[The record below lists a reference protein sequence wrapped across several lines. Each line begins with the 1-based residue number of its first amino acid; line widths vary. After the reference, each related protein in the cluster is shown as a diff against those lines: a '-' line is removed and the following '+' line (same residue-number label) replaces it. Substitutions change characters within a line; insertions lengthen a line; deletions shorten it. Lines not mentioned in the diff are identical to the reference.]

1 MTAVPEKN
9 LKKKSKEQTTGL
21 SSLERLTWRGFC
33 SRLNT
38 IFQKGA
44 LHMTS
49 FGFVSAMTASANTV
63 KHVRRTVAYNHPKIR
78 EA

>member
-49 FGFVSAMTASANTV
+49 FGFVSAMTVSANTV
-63 KHVRRTVAYNHPKIR
+63 KYVRMTAVYNHPKIR